1 MNTLKTIYD
10 KLGDKTELAKHEV
23 NLATIDDLKKN
34 LLDMENAIKKI
45 AESKVEFKKNVRL
58 IEAKATDTAGKNY
71 STIKSQAMDLGIN
84 PDSIPEVKNYFVIR
98 KKLADAVNAEL

>member
-10 KLGDKTELAKHEV
+10 KIGKTELAKHEV

-84 PDSIPEVKNYFVIR
+84 PDSIPEVK
-98 KKLADAVNAEL
+98 KKNKKAQSLIIVLIKI